1 MKIFDVFL
9 FNKEFDLLEA
19 RLEYNYPLVD
29 YFIISEANIY
39 FNGTRKPFFL
49 EQDLYLLNKYKDKI
63 IYNKISNIPNNF
75 KNFIPPHKN
84 FTDFK
89 KIYEH
94 KNFNNTILNLKKQF
108 NIEVYIRDS
117 QILGLANL
125 AEEDD
130 IIISSDLDEF
140 VDRKLIEE
148 IKKNL
153 KIVPKAQHLNIEC
166 HEFIYSVN
174 FKNKNAWYG
183 PKIFRYDYLI
193 GKSFDLL
200 RYPLTSIKY
209 QDFEVIK
216 NSGYHFTTF
225 GNVDLIKHKL
235 KSASFNG
242 SNFFFIYKI
251 IYFIIPFILKK
262 IIKIGI
268 NYSFIYGN
276 YYKRVKPEDF
286 ISSDLLKILSKYIKN

>member
-94 KNFNNTILNLKKQF
+94 KNFNNTLLLLLKHSPFFLNEMLSKILLL
-108 NIEVYIRDS
+108 
-117 QILGLANL
+117 IL
-125 AEEDD
+125 ER
-130 IIISSDLDEF
+130 
-140 VDRKLIEE
+140 V
-148 IKKNL
+148 
-153 KIVPKAQHLNIEC
+153 
-166 HEFIYSVN
+166 
-174 FKNKNAWYG
+174 
-183 PKIFRYDYLI
+183 
-193 GKSFDLL
+193 
-200 RYPLTSIKY
+200 
-209 QDFEVIK
+209 
-216 NSGYHFTTF
+216 
-225 GNVDLIKHKL
+225 KL
-235 KSASFNG
+235 KQ
-242 SNFFFIYKI
+242 I
-251 IYFIIPFILKK
+251 I
-262 IIKIGI
+262 
-268 NYSFIYGN
+268 
-276 YYKRVKPEDF
+276 
-286 ISSDLLKILSKYIKN
+286 